1 VSDPTA
7 LLTESLRA
15 WRRAGTVSRTAED
28 AILIVS
34 GETRIEVLPAP
45 PDIPF
50 RWLVRTA
57 ARERGVTGI
66 PGLLRTVRS
75 ALDPDY
81 DASKLQLALRPA
93 LAE

>member
-1 VSDPTA
+1 MSDPAA

-15 WRRAGTVSRTAED
+15 WRLAGTVSRTAED

-34 GETRIEVLPAP
+34 GTTRIAVVPAP
-45 PDIPF
+45 PGIPF
-50 RWLVRTA
+50 RWLVRIG

-66 PGLLRTVRS
+66 PGLLRAVRF

-81 DASKLQLALRPA
+81 GASKLQLAVQPVIA
-93 LAE
+93 